1 MAVTQFIADL
11 HVHSKHSRATSKE
24 MGLEA
29 LAYWGK
35 LKGIQLVA
43 TGDFTHPVYFSEI
56 KAKLE
61 EQASGIFCLKTEA
74 KEGNKG
80 TRFILCT
87 EVSNMF
93 SQGGKS
99 NRRTHTLIF
108 APSIAVVE
116 RINTVLGKLGK
127 LGSDGR
133 PIFSFPVKDL
143 VKMILDISDECLLVP
158 AHAWTPWFS
167 VFGANSGFNSLEE
180 CFEEQTKNIHAIETG
195 LSSDPEMNWRWS
207 ALDTITLISNS
218 DAHSPSKIGREANCF
233 ACAMEY
239 PEIIRVIKEKDPAGL
254 LFTVEFFPEEGK
266 YHYDGHRNCNVL
278 LSPSE
283 SKLYDNIC
291 PVCGRKLTVGVMH
304 RVEELA
310 DRAEAFVPPKAIP
323 SIHLIPLE
331 EIIAEALGQGV
342 GTKGVDR
349 EYMQLV
355 EQGGSEFAILLDL
368 PPEEIERIAHPRVY
382 EGIMRVRKGELKI
395 IPGHDGVYGQISIF
409 PEEEGGDKPKEEEEQ
424 MSLF

>member
-1 MAVTQFIADL
+1 VKPFIADL

-24 MGLEA
+24 MGLES
-29 LAYWGK
+29 LAHWGK

-56 KAKLE
+56 KAKLKE
-61 EQASGIFCLKTEA
+61 AGQGIYCLK
-74 KEGNKG
+74 EGDKS
-80 TRFILCT
+80 TRFILVT

-93 SQGGKS
+93 TQGGKT

-108 APSIAVVE
+108 APNITVVE
-116 RINTVLGKLGK
+116 QINAALGRLGK

-143 VKMILDISDECLLVP
+143 VKIVLDISDECLLVP

-167 VFGANSGFNSLEE
+167 VFGANSGFDSLEE
-180 CFEEQTKNIHAIETG
+180 CFEEQTRHISAIETG
-195 LSSDPEMNWRWS
+195 LSSDPQMNWRWS
-207 ALDTITLISNS
+207 ALDSITLISNS
-218 DAHSPSKIGREANCF
+218 DAHSPGKIGREANCL

-239 PEIIRVIKEKDPAGL
+239 AEICRVIKEKDPTGL

-266 YHYDGHRNCNVL
+266 YHYDGHRNCHVL
-278 LSPSE
+278 LSPKE
-283 SKLYDNIC
+283 SRAYDNIC
-291 PVCGRKLTVGVMH
+291 PVCGKRLTVGVMH

-310 DRAEAFVPPKAIP
+310 DREEGFMPPKAIP
-323 SIHLIPLE
+323 AIHLIPLE

-349 EYMQLV
+349 EYMRLV

-368 PPEEIERIAHPRVY
+368 PPEEIKRIAQPKVF
-382 EGIMRVRKGELKI
+382 EGIMRVRKGELEI
-395 IPGHDGVYGQISIF
+395 TPGHDGVYGKINIF
-409 PEEEGGDKPKEEEEQ
+409 PKEEEGEKPKEEEEQ

>member
-1 MAVTQFIADL
+1 MAVKRFIADL

-29 LAYWGK
+29 LAHWGK

-56 KAKLE
+56 KAKLTE
-61 EQASGIFCLKTEA
+61 VGEGIYCLK
-74 KEGNKG
+74 EGEQS
-80 TRFILCT
+80 TRFILVT

-93 SQGGKS
+93 TQGKRT

-108 APSIAVVE
+108 APSIETVE
-116 RINTVLGKLGK
+116 RINTALGRLGK

-143 VKMILDISDECLLVP
+143 VKIILDISDECLLIP

-167 VFGANSGFNSLEE
+167 VFGASSGFDSLEE
-180 CFEEQTKNIHAIETG
+180 CFEEQVRHISAIETG
-195 LSSDPEMNWRWS
+195 LSSDPQMNWRLS
-207 ALDTITLISNS
+207 ALDQITLISNS

-239 PEIIRVIKEKDPAGL
+239 PEIIRVIKEKDPTGL

-278 LSPSE
+278 LAPHQ
-283 SKLYDNIC
+283 SKAYDNIC
-291 PVCGRKLTVGVMH
+291 PVCGRRLTVGVMH
-304 RVEELA
+304 RVEDLA
-310 DRAEAFVPPKAIP
+310 DREEGFVPPKAIP
-323 SIHLIPLE
+323 AIHLIPLE

-349 EYMQLV
+349 EYMRLV

-382 EGIMRVRKGELKI
+382 EGIMRVRRGELDI
-395 IPGHDGVYGQISIF
+395 TPGHDGVYGKISIF
-409 PEEEGGDKPKEEEEQ
+409 PKGEEGEKPKEEEEQ

>member
-1 MAVTQFIADL
+1 VTQFMADL

-35 LKGIQLVA
+35 LKGIKLVA

-61 EQASGIFCLKTEA
+61 ETADGIYCLK
-74 KEGNKG
+74 EGDKA
-80 TRFILCT
+80 THFILVT

-93 SQGGKS
+93 TQGKRT

-108 APSIAVVE
+108 APSIEVVE
-116 RINTVLGKLGK
+116 RINNALTRLGK

-143 VKMILDISDECLLVP
+143 VKIILDISEDCLLVP

-167 VFGANSGFNSLEE
+167 VFGASSGFDSLEE
-180 CFEEQTKNIHAIETG
+180 CFEEQTRHISAIETG

-207 ALDTITLISNS
+207 ALDNITLISNS
-218 DAHSPSKIGREANCF
+218 DAHSPTKIGREANCF
-233 ACAMEY
+233 ACALEY
-239 PEIIRVIKEKDPAGL
+239 PEITRVIKEKDPAGL

-278 LSPSE
+278 LAPYQSRA
-283 SKLYDNIC
+283 YDNIC
-291 PVCGRKLTVGVMH
+291 PVCGKRLTVGVMH

-310 DRAEAFVPPKAIP
+310 DREAGFVPTKAIP

-342 GTKGVDR
+342 GTKGVDK
-349 EYMQLV
+349 EYMRLV
-355 EQGGSEFAILLDL
+355 EEGGSEFAILLDL
-368 PPEEIERIAHPRVY
+368 PPEEIERIAQPRVY
-382 EGIMRVRKGELKI
+382 EGIMHVRKGELEIK
-395 IPGHDGVYGQISIF
+395 PGHDGVYGKISIF
-409 PEEEGGDKPKEEEEQ
+409 PKEEDGEKPKEEEEQ

>member
-1 MAVTQFIADL
+1 
-11 HVHSKHSRATSKE
+11 
-24 MGLEA
+24 MGLDA

-35 LKGIQLVA
+35 LKGVKLVA

-61 EQASGIFCLKTEA
+61 EQATGIFCLKQGEKATH
-74 KEGNKG
+74 
-80 TRFILCT
+80 FILCT

-93 SQGGKS
+93 SQGGKT

-108 APSIAVVE
+108 APSIEVVE
-116 RINTVLGKLGK
+116 RINNKLTTLGK

-143 VKMILDISDECLLVP
+143 VKIILDISDECLLVP

-167 VFGANSGFNSLEE
+167 VFGANSGFDSLEE
-180 CFEEQTKNIHAIETG
+180 CFEEQTKHIFAIETG

-207 ALDTITLISNS
+207 ALDNLTLISNS
-218 DAHSPSKIGREANCF
+218 DAHSPSKLGREANCF
-233 ACAMEY
+233 ACALEY

-266 YHYDGHRNCNVL
+266 YHYDGHRNCKVL
-278 LSPSE
+278 LAPQQSRA
-283 SKLYDNIC
+283 YDNIC
-291 PVCGRKLTVGVMH
+291 PVCGKRLTVGVMH

-310 DRAEAFVPPKAIP
+310 DREEGFVPPKAIP
-323 SIHLIPLE
+323 AIHLIPLE

-349 EYMQLV
+349 EYMHLV

-368 PPEEIERIAHPRVY
+368 PPEEIERIAQPRVY

-395 IPGHDGVYGQISIF
+395 TPGHDGVYGKISIF
-409 PEEEGGDKPKEEEEQ
+409 PKEEEGEKTAEEDEQ

>member
-1 MAVTQFIADL
+1 MAVKQFIADL

-35 LKGIQLVA
+35 LKGIKLVA

-61 EQASGIFCLKTEA
+61 ETGDGIYCLK
-74 KEGNKG
+74 EGDK
-80 TRFILCT
+80 TTHFILVT

-93 SQGGKS
+93 TQGKRT

-116 RINTVLGKLGK
+116 RINNALTRLGK

-143 VKMILDISDECLLVP
+143 VKIILDISEECLLVP

-167 VFGANSGFNSLEE
+167 VFGASSGFDSLEE
-180 CFEEQTKNIHAIETG
+180 CFEEQTSHISAIETG

-207 ALDTITLISNS
+207 ALDNITFISNS

-233 ACAMEY
+233 ACALEY

-278 LSPSE
+278 LAPYQSRA
-283 SKLYDNIC
+283 YDNIC
-291 PVCGRKLTVGVMH
+291 PACGRKLTVGVMH
-304 RVEELA
+304 RVEELT
-310 DRAEAFVPPKAIP
+310 DREEGFVPTNAIP

-331 EIIAEALGQGV
+331 EIIAEALEQGV
-342 GTKGVDR
+342 GTKGVDK

-368 PPEEIERIAHPRVY
+368 PPEEIEKIAQPRVY
-382 EGIMRVRKGELKI
+382 EGIMRVRKGELEI
-395 IPGHDGVYGQISIF
+395 TPGHDGVYGQISIF
-409 PEEEGGDKPKEEEEQ
+409 PKEEEGEKSKEEEEQ

>member
-1 MAVTQFIADL
+1 VKQFMADL

-24 MGLEA
+24 MGLDA

-35 LKGIQLVA
+35 LKGIRLVA

-61 EQASGIFCLKTEA
+61 EQAAGIFCLKQGEKATH
-74 KEGNKG
+74 
-80 TRFILCT
+80 FILCT

-93 SQGGKS
+93 SQGGKT

-108 APSIAVVE
+108 APSIEVVE
-116 RINTVLGKLGK
+116 RINNKLTTLGK

-143 VKMILDISDECLLVP
+143 VKIILDISDECLLVP

-167 VFGANSGFNSLEE
+167 VFGANSGFDSLEE
-180 CFEEQTKNIHAIETG
+180 CFEEQTKHIFAIETG

-207 ALDTITLISNS
+207 ALDNLTLISNS
-218 DAHSPSKIGREANCF
+218 DAHSPSKLGREANCF
-233 ACAMEY
+233 ACALEY
-239 PEIIRVIKEKDPAGL
+239 QEIIRVMKEKDPAGL

-278 LSPSE
+278 LAPHQ
-283 SKLYDNIC
+283 SKAYDNIC
-291 PVCGRKLTVGVMH
+291 PVCGKRLTVGVLH

-310 DRAEAFVPPKAIP
+310 DRAQGFVPPKAIP

-355 EQGGSEFAILLDL
+355 EKAGSEFAILLDL
-368 PPEEIERIAHPRVY
+368 PPEEIEKIAQPRVY
-382 EGIMRVRKGELKI
+382 EGIMRVRKGELNI
-395 IPGHDGVYGQISIF
+395 TPGHDGVYGQISIF
-409 PEEEGGDKPKEEEEQ
+409 PKEEEGEKPKEEEEQ

>member
-1 MAVTQFIADL
+1 VTQFIADL

-24 MGLEA
+24 MGLDA

-35 LKGIQLVA
+35 LKGITLVA

-61 EQASGIFCLKTEA
+61 EQADGIFCLKADA
-74 KEGNKG
+74 KEGNKA
-80 TRFILCT
+80 THFILCT

-93 SQGGKS
+93 SQGQKT

-116 RINTVLGKLGK
+116 QINTVLGKLGK

-143 VKMILDISDECLLVP
+143 VKIILDISDECLLVP

-167 VFGANSGFNSLEE
+167 VFGANSGFDSMEE
-180 CFEEQTKNIHAIETG
+180 CFEEQTKYIHAIETG

-207 ALDTITLISNS
+207 ALDNLTLISNS
-218 DAHSPSKIGREANCF
+218 DAHSPSKLGREANCF
-233 ACAMEY
+233 ACPLEY
-239 PEIIRVIKEKDPAGL
+239 PEIIRVMKEKDPAGL

-283 SKLYDNIC
+283 SKGYDNIC
-291 PVCGRKLTVGVMH
+291 PVCGKRLTVGVMH

-310 DRAEAFVPPKAIP
+310 DREEGFVPPKAIP

-349 EYMQLV
+349 EYMRLV

-382 EGIMRVRKGELKI
+382 EGIMRVRKGKLKI
-395 IPGHDGVYGQISIF
+395 TPGHDGVYGQISIF
-409 PEEEGGDKPKEEEEQ
+409 PKEEEGDKPKEDEEQ

>member
-1 MAVTQFIADL
+1 VTPFMADL

-29 LAYWGK
+29 LARWGK
-35 LKGIQLVA
+35 LKGIHLVA

-61 EQASGIFCLKTEA
+61 PAAEGIYRL
-74 KEGNKG
+74 KEGEKA
-80 TRFILCT
+80 TRFILVT
-87 EVSNMF
+87 EVCNMF
-93 SQGGKS
+93 TQGKRT

-108 APSIAVVE
+108 APSIEVVE
-116 RINTVLGKLGK
+116 GINNALTGLGK

-143 VKMILDISDECLLVP
+143 VKIVLDISDECLLVP

-167 VFGANSGFNSLEE
+167 VFGASSGFDSLEE
-180 CFEEQTKNIHAIETG
+180 CFEEQTRHIYAIETG
-195 LSSDPEMNWRWS
+195 LSSDPQMNWRWS
-207 ALDTITLISNS
+207 ALDNITLISNS
-218 DAHSPSKIGREANCF
+218 DAHSPSKIGREANCL

-239 PEIIRVIKEKDPAGL
+239 PEICRVIKEKDPTGF

-278 LSPSE
+278 LAPHQSRA
-283 SKLYDNIC
+283 YDNIC
-291 PVCGRKLTVGVMH
+291 PVCGKQLTVGVMH

-310 DRAEAFVPPKAIP
+310 DREEGFVPPKAIP

-331 EIIAEALGQGV
+331 EIIAEALGQGTN
-342 GTKGVDR
+342 TKGVDR
-349 EYMQLV
+349 EYIQLL
-355 EQGGSEFAILLDL
+355 QKGGSEFAILLDL
-368 PPEEIERIAHPRVY
+368 KPEEIERIAQPRVY
-382 EGIMRVRKGELKI
+382 EGIMRVRKGELEI
-395 IPGHDGVYGQISIF
+395 IPGHDGVYGKISIF
-409 PEEEGGDKPKEEEEQ
+409 PKEEEGEKPAEEEEQ